1 MKFKYRA
8 KTKSNKLVDGI
19 VDAENEFISRDLLK
33 AKGFTV
39 LSLKSQ
45 RFSSNT
51 IMAFLNR
58 VKSKDLVIYFRQLA
72 VMVEASIP
80 LIKALKV
87 LGDQTENPKLKM
99 ITEEIYQD
107 VDSGSKLSEAM
118 EKHVRVFSKF
128 FVNIIR
134 AGESSG
140 RLEQVL
146 NYLADQ

>member
-8 KTKSNKLVDGI
+8 KTKANKLVDGI

-33 AKGFTV
+33 ARGLTII
-39 LSLKSQ
+39 SLKKQ
-45 RFSSNT
+45 GFSVNSL
-51 IMAFLNR
+51 MAFLNR
-58 VKSKDLVIYFRQLA
+58 IKSKDLVIYFRQLA

-87 LGDQTENPKLKM
+87 LADQTDNPKLKM

-118 EKHVRVFSKF
+118 AKHVRVFSKF
-128 FVNIIR
+128 FVNELKIMIITNNLF
-134 AGESSG
+134 ST
-140 RLEQVL
+140 V
-146 NYLADQ
+146 NYII